1 MNTQAQILRD
11 LKHNLV
17 VNMLDGAFFGF
28 ALGFASFVTVIPLF
42 VSTMTDSAF
51 LIGLIPAI
59 HNAGWQFPQLFTSGW
74 VARQKQVRPLV
85 LSLTILERLPFLI
98 LAIVAFTLPTL
109 GKSLALGITFGLLII
124 QGLGAG
130 LTANPWTTMIGKL
143 IPSDRRGTFFGA
155 QAAAS
160 NMLASISAF
169 IAGVMLEK
177 LPTPIDFGLAFLFC
191 CCGMVISWLFLYRT
205 REPATPVTSTGASPI
220 SRSFWAN
227 LRQIL
232 QRDVNFR
239 WFLLAR
245 IISQFAIMA
254 SAFYTVYVVSHHHV
268 SEITVGG
275 MTTTLLVMSILGN
288 VGMGWLG
295 DHWDRK
301 KVMELGLVGAAIS
314 ALLAWWAPSAG
325 WFYLVY
331 GLAALGNVSVWTIGL
346 AMSLEFGQESERPAY
361 IGLANTLLAPA
372 NILAPVIGGWLAE
385 LAGYPAAFVTSAM
398 GGLIAAAVFV
408 FFVKGP
414 DKPNYP
420 VYA

>member
-1 MNTQAQILRD
+1 MDANTQILRD

-74 VARQKQVRPLV
+74 VARQKQFRPLV
-85 LSLTILERLPFLI
+85 LSLTILERIPFLG
-98 LAIVAFTLPTL
+98 LAIVAFTLPAL
-109 GKSLALGITFGLLII
+109 GKPLALVITFGLLIV

-169 IAGVMLEK
+169 IVGVMLEK
-177 LPTPIDFGLAFLFC
+177 LPGPMDFGLAFILC
-191 CCGMVISWLFLYRT
+191 CGGMVISWLFLHRT
-205 REPATPVTSTGASPI
+205 REPATPGKAGGASPI
-220 SRSFWAN
+220 SRSFWEN
-227 LRQIL
+227 LRGIL

-245 IISQFAIMA
+245 IISQFALMA
-254 SAFYTVYVVSHHHV
+254 SAFYTVYVVNQHHV

-295 DHWDRK
+295 DHWNRK
-301 KVMELGLVGAAIS
+301 RVMEMGLLGAALS
-314 ALLAWWAPSAG
+314 ALLAWWAPSAV

-331 GLAALGNVSVWTIGL
+331 GLAALGNVGVWTIGL

-385 LAGYPAAFVTSAM
+385 LAGYPAAFLASAI
-398 GGLIAAAVFV
+398 GGLIAAAVFII
-408 FFVKGP
+408 FVKDP
-414 DKPNYP
+414 KKPTEP
-420 VYA
+420 IAA